1 MDQNETMVII
11 RTMRHVLWTL
21 VTKVMLNGHSWHIKC
36 ERYLRQFYVQKSP
49 TQRPLPFSL
58 FHFCT
63 CVTWAVT
70 SESKYDFTLFNC
82 KMIHLNLAYIIW
94 IKVHI
99 MCGLHSS
106 ISIKQCRFIIYLF
119 KVHYV
124 CIRENRIH
132 YRSSCIQKKNP
143 KEAQHSFD
151 HSSTGYQFSK

>member
-1 MDQNETMVII
+1 MLKCKLMDQNKTMVII

-94 IKVHI
+94 LRF
-99 MCGLHSS
+99 GLRYVS
-106 ISIKQCRFIIYLF
+106 CA
-119 KVHYV
+119 V
-124 CIRENRIH
+124 CILAFPLSNVVLSYIYSR
-132 YRSSCIQKKNP
+132 CIT
-143 KEAQHSFD
+143 FV
-151 HSSTGYQFSK
+151 

>member
-1 MDQNETMVII
+1 MGILDISNVKGIYDSFTCKNP
-11 RTMRHVLWTL
+11 RHKGLCPCSFFS
-21 VTKVMLNGHSWHIKC
+21 KV
-36 ERYLRQFYVQKSP
+36 
-49 TQRPLPFSL
+49 
-58 FHFCT
+58 HFCT

-94 IKVHI
+94 IKVRI